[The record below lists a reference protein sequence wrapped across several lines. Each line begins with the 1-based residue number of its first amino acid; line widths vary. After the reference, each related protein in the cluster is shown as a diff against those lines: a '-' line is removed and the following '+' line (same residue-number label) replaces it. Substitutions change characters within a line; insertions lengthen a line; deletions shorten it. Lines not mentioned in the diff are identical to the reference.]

1 MVEGVCGELIQR
13 GASIDLVTMGFRD
26 LNGTDNRGALK
37 IDRLRTGRRRQHM
50 CSAVEMIPYLMRGF
64 LRGRKICRTKKID
77 IIHAHFIFPDGVIA
91 AALGKATG
99 IPYVITVHG
108 SDVPGYNPDRF
119 NALHRLLRPLWRQ
132 AVSRACRIVC
142 PSEFLESLV
151 KKGDPD
157 ARTVII
163 PNGIEVDRFSSQRTR
178 VKRILVVTRI
188 FERKG
193 VQDLIRACQD
203 IDPSWEVVVVGD
215 GPYLPAVKDLS
226 ERLAPNIRFTGFL
239 PNRSAELSDLF
250 ETSSIFVLPSYAE
263 NFPVSLLEA
272 MDAGLAIVTTR
283 NTGCAE
289 VVGDAALLV
298 EPGDVAGLKKQ
309 VEHLTQDSGLRRRLG
324 EAARARVESSYSWK
338 RIGELYETALSRAAA
353 QNSMQ
358 CANPNS

>member
-1 MVEGVCGELIQR
+1 
-13 GASIDLVTMGFRD
+13 
-26 LNGTDNRGALK
+26 
-37 IDRLRTGRRRQHM
+37 
-50 CSAVEMIPYLMRGF
+50 MIPYVMRGF
-64 LRGRKICRTKKID
+64 IRGRKICRTKKID
-77 IIHAHFIFPDGVIA
+77 IIHAHFIFPDGIIA
-91 AALGKATG
+91 AALSRATG
-99 IPYVITVHG
+99 VPYVITVHG

-119 NALHRLLRPLWRQ
+119 ETLHRLLRPFWRQ
-132 AVSRACRIVC
+132 AVSHAYRIVC

-151 KKGDPD
+151 KQEGPNAK
-157 ARTVII
+157 TTII
-163 PNGIEVDRFSSQRTR
+163 PNGIDINRFSINRTR
-178 VKRILVVTRI
+178 LKRILVVTRI

-193 VQDLIRACQD
+193 VQDLVRACED

-215 GPYLPAVKDLS
+215 GPYLPAVKVLS
-226 ERLAPNIRFTGFL
+226 DRLARDIRFTGFL
-239 PNRSAELSDLF
+239 SNRSAELSDLF
-250 ETSSIFVLPSYAE
+250 ETSSIFVLPSHAE